1 MISRRSFTALLGL
14 SPLAGPVAAKAAV
27 DAEIANLAGMGRNI
41 APAFQQST
49 GLYGAPSTLG
59 GMDYYDKTKIAASEY
74 IKLSGLPEFVQESLR
89 RQSQYVGA
97 LDPDIAAKRSWS
109 MSVKILTQRERNLER
124 SVEALHHGAWHSKRS
139 MMFKTLTGWEW
150 PW

>member
-1 MISRRSFTALLGL
+1 MISRRGFATLLGL
-14 SPLAGPVAAKAAV
+14 GPVVAPLAAKATV
-27 DAEIANLAGMGRNI
+27 DKEIASLAGMSGI
-41 APAFQQST
+41 APAFEHGT
-49 GLYGAPSTLG
+49 GLYGAPTPQCS
-59 GMDYYDKTKIAASEY
+59 MDYYAKTKIAASEY

-89 RQSQYVGA
+89 RQSQYVNA

-109 MSVKILTQRERNLER
+109 MSVKILSQRERNLER
-124 SVEALHHGAWHSKRS
+124 GIEALHHGAWHSKRS